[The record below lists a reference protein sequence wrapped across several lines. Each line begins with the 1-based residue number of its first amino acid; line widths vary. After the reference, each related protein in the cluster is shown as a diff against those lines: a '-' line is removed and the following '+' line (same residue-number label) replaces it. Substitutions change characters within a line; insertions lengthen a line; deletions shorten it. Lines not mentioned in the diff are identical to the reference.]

1 MVMANIRK
9 DGLVLEKAALKQEQS
24 QGVSQELS
32 PVHNQGAEAPD
43 LALFSS
49 ANRSVA
55 LWSLLYLSV

>member
-32 PVHNQGAEAPD
+32 TVHNQGAEAPD

-49 ANRSVA
+49 ANGSVA
-55 LWSLLYLSV
+55 LRSLLYLSV